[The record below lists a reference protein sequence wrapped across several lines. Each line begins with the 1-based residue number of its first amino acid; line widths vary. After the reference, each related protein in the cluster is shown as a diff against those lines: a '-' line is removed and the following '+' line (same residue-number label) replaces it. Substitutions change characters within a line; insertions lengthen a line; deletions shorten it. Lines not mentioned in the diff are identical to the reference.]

1 MSLDKIEERGTTL
14 YADRQDE
21 PDTGAEVFYNPEM
34 RTNRDLSVA
43 AAETYFSKG
52 ASVLDATAASG
63 IRAFRYSAVA
73 EDLVINDTSKSSVEA
88 VRRGLDANDVD
99 AEVVQRDA
107 RRLLADRQYEFDLV
121 DIDPY
126 GSFLPF
132 LDPAATA
139 VRREG
144 LVGLT
149 ATDLAGPAGSYPKV
163 GRRRYGS
170 APLKNEFMHETGL
183 RIYIKEVY
191 RAFARHNR
199 SFKPVLCFHQGHYSR
214 VMGSVHDSKQGA
226 NRNLDNIG
234 YLSFCPECRWRALER
249 AGECRNCDSGVRNA
263 GPLWTG
269 RLSDARFASD
279 VAEWIPE
286 GWTGSK
292 DFAAR
297 IEAEA
302 DIPTPFYD
310 LHELASAAKTQCP
323 PIDEFVED
331 LRGTGYPATR
341 SHFSHTG
348 VRTTAPIGQLH
359 DLCRKL

>member
-1 MSLDKIEERGTTL
+1 VSLDKIEERGTTL

-149 ATDLAGPAGSYPKV
+149 ATDLAGPAGSYP
-163 GRRRYGS
+163 
-170 APLKNEFMHETGL
+170 TL
-183 RIYIKEVY
+183 RLRSIEERVHARD
-191 RAFARHNR
+191 RAQD
-199 SFKPVLCFHQGHYSR
+199 LHQGGLPGVR
-214 VMGSVHDSKQGA
+214 PPQQELQAGSVLPPGALQQG
-226 NRNLDNIG
+226 DW
-234 YLSFCPECRWRALER
+234 LSARLE
-249 AGECRNCDSGVRNA
+249 AGCEPQPRQHRISVFLSGV
-263 GPLWTG
+263 PV
-269 RLSDARFASD
+269 ASPR
-279 VAEWIPE
+279 ESWRMP
-286 GWTGSK
+286 
-292 DFAAR
+292 
-297 IEAEA
+297 
-302 DIPTPFYD
+302 
-310 LHELASAAKTQCP
+310 
-323 PIDEFVED
+323 
-331 LRGTGYPATR
+331 
-341 SHFSHTG
+341 
-348 VRTTAPIGQLH
+348 
-359 DLCRKL
+359 